1 MLKLTIP
8 KIVLIILTSVFCL
21 HLSGLTVAD
30 ECWDGEG
37 GGQNFTGNHNYP
49 SGWFPEFQ
57 YDPNNPEEIDRNSS
71 VEISVIGGF
80 PPYTWEVSGT
90 GFSVLSST
98 TYRMNTLSAD
108 NTACGSATIT
118 VTDKYGDICTG
129 FVRCTTGQWSPAWP
143 GVSVD
148 SKEKGDYCTNSNCK
162 VSTGGYNEYGTV
174 GKYYYRYD
182 SSSSSSYWHCQ
193 PNCEPICSE
202 CGPDGN
208 DNTGVCHM
216 TLSGGGL
223 TLEITDGICGFCSAI
238 LYRQEWVCP

>member
-1 MLKLTIP
+1 MLKVKIP
-8 KIVLIILTSVFCL
+8 KIVLMILTFVFCL
-21 HLSGLTVAD
+21 HLSGLTIAD
-30 ECWDGEG
+30 ECWKSKGDGP
-37 GGQNFTGNHNYP
+37 TVPGNYNYP
-49 SGWFPEFQ
+49 PFR
-57 YDPNNPEEIDRNSS
+57 YDPNNPDVIDRNSS
-71 VEISVIGGF
+71 VKISVIGGI
-80 PPYTWEVSGT
+80 PSYTWQVSGT
-90 GFSVLSST
+90 GFILSEGST
-98 TYRMNTLSAD
+98 KGLSNTLIAD
-108 NTACGSATIT
+108 STACGVATIT
-118 VTDKYGDICTG
+118 ATDKSGKNCNGY
-129 FVRCTTGQWSPAWP
+129 VRCTTGQWSPAWP